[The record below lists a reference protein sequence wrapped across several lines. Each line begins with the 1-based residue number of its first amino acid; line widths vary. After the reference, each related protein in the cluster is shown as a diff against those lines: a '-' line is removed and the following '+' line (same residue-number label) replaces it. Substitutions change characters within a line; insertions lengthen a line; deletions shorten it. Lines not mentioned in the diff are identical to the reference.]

1 MVVNPL
7 PFARENESTSHRPPE
22 PRRAPAFDACVAGLL
37 DFDFGAGFFEF
48 LLDGLGFFLRHAFF
62 DGFRAAGA
70 DMADPSSFAGWMQDD
85 GIHPNAEGV
94 GLIIATLGPQVQ
106 ELLSQV
112 AK

>member
-1 MVVNPL
+1 M
-7 PFARENESTSHRPPE
+7 S
-22 PRRAPAFDACVAGLL
+22 
-37 DFDFGAGFFEF
+37 
-48 LLDGLGFFLRHAFF
+48 
-62 DGFRAAGA
+62 
-70 DMADPSSFAGWMQDD
+70 DPSSFAGWMQDD